1 MSDLHKSANLQYS
14 IKINTKTDEL
24 KSVFLYTIITINE
37 KGDTYLRILGN
48 IVWFILGGFISWLS
62 WIVVGI
68 LWSITI
74 IGIPVGKQCFKFAK
88 MSAAPFGKEIH
99 FSDSGASFFWNVLW
113 ILLGGFV
120 MFTEEIILGVI
131 FCLTIV
137 GIPFGLQHFKHAKLA
152 LFPFGSAIYR
162 T

>member
-1 MSDLHKSANLQYS
+1 MWTQQLSVRIRLD
-14 IKINTKTDEL
+14 KIQKGLTHL
-24 KSVFLYTIITINE
+24 KL
-37 KGDTYLRILGN
+37 LGN
-48 IVWFILGGFISWLS
+48 IVWFILGGFISWFS
-62 WIVVGI
+62 WIVIGI

-88 MSAAPFGKEIH
+88 MSAAPFGKEIQ
-99 FSDSGASFFWNVLW
+99 FSDSGASLLVNIVWLV
-113 ILLGGFV
+113 LGGFV
-120 MFTEEIILGVI
+120 MVIEEVTLGVI

-152 LFPFGSAIYR
+152 LLPFGATIYR

>member
-1 MSDLHKSANLQYS
+1 MK
-14 IKINTKTDEL
+14 
-24 KSVFLYTIITINE
+24 
-37 KGDTYLRILGN
+37 ILGN

-62 WIVVGI
+62 WIVIGI

-88 MSAAPFGKEIH
+88 MSAAPFGKEIQ
-99 FSDSGASFFWNVLW
+99 FSDRGSSFLFNIVWL
-113 ILLGGFV
+113 ILGGFV
-120 MFTEEIILGVI
+120 MVVEEIGLGIL

-152 LFPFGSAIYR
+152 LLPFGATIYK